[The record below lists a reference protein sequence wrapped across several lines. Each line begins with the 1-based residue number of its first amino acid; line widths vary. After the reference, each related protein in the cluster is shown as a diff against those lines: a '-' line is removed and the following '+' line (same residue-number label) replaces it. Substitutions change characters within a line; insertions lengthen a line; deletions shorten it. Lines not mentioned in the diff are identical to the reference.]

1 MVSESTAKHTL
12 GIQALYDAL
21 VFTQPKE
28 VQLIQRCL
36 HLLQQT
42 VLIIMVAMAILVN
55 RRSPIAQAIRL
66 REANRETGIA
76 SVRNL
81 AAIRYF
87 LSQFAEA
94 TVRGI
99 RSCRALH

>member
-1 MVSESTAKHTL
+1 
-12 GIQALYDAL
+12 
-21 VFTQPKE
+21 
-28 VQLIQRCL
+28 
-36 HLLQQT
+36 
-42 VLIIMVAMAILVN
+42 MAILVN

-87 LSQFAEA
+87 LSQFA
-94 TVRGI
+94 
-99 RSCRALH
+99 